1 MPHAGLALNLDGCRF
16 GDCSPKNHRS
26 LSRRRREQQSTDE
39 KNCKYNNDN
48 DKDNNINL
56 VIDKQFRQHCSL
68 DNHYLLSPPPPSPMG
83 ITYRHEGLSIGRDFL
98 RFHGSTMSH
107 HLCADDLQVE
117 TCLGR
122 GTCSSVWRAR
132 RRTSC
137 RQQRHKIGDVVEKE
151 CEQDD
156 DNEYYLALKLFSL
169 RDPNQRTMLV
179 RELTLLCTFRCD
191 CLVQMEGAFLDLVNI
206 GNSSNG
212 GDTAA
217 SSRQGSSSSSLSSSS
232 GNTSITAIFARPKIT
247 KNRYARR
254 YIVKSL
260 NVHMIGP
267 GECTVV

>member
-16 GDCSPKNHRS
+16 GDCSPNNHHY
-26 LSRRRREQQSTDE
+26 RRRREQQLIDE
-39 KNCKYNNDN
+39 KNCKYDN

-56 VIDKQFRQHCSL
+56 LDIDVRPLQHCSL

-83 ITYRHEGLSIGRDFL
+83 MTYRHEGLSIGRDFL
-98 RFHGSTMSH
+98 RFHGSTISH

-132 RRTSC
+132 RSSSC
-137 RQQRHKIGDVVEKE
+137 RQQHKMGEKNEDDNDDVH
-151 CEQDD
+151 DD
-156 DNEYYLALKLFSL
+156 DEYYLALKLFSL

-191 CLVQMEGAFLDLVNI
+191 CLVQMEGAFLDLVNR